1 MGLRKAQQSQPS
13 KLKSPVP
20 SPAPEDIVPEGKSIP
35 MESVEYKQPLDVM
48 SEDNQEMAAS
58 REPSSMT
65 PEQAAESVFGS
76 ARAPSPSPQPSPQ
89 PSGPVF
95 NPDAAAAEK
104 FAIDFEKNE
113 EADLWPRVLASLGVT
128 EDQKI
133 QIYKAHYGKNNV
145 LVDENGKIKVRK
157 PGAPSFVPAD
167 NEMVTN
173 LKDILGDGAGFA
185 LRAVMQQ
192 AFEYMSQ
199 YGGAAAGTAIGG
211 IGGGATAPATGGL
224 SVAAG
229 PLTGLIGGY
238 AAGTVGGL
246 VASPGFADYASS
258 KAAELAGADPAQI
271 EIRDKF
277 VDGLIN
283 LGTAGAFKF
292 AGGSLKRL
300 AAEYPVNRIKAL
312 AGINKTIEK
321 FVAGFDSE
329 LKYISRAKTGEEV
342 GSVLQKMNKSLGDSV
357 GAINEAAYRQ
367 AAERAKRGIM
377 DRQPVTNALA
387 KAREL
392 IETRAGSL
400 DPIDR
405 SPYPFGDPNGDKIL
419 ADLDNFIQ
427 QFEGPGFAGSGKMF
441 DLVTATKNFQE
452 KAKFDKKTALSA
464 EIRNVYEDF
473 AAALAKDRNEAFERL
488 LSGTKDQKLL
498 DALPYKAYS
507 DFQTQI
513 GKLVSEYEDAKSPEL
528 FANALIQ
535 KDNSKQFLNLVGV
548 LGKDH
553 PQMVGQIKATWLTKV
568 MNDARLS
575 KGGVIDPNAFVK
587 ELDSYGD
594 ELVNAA
600 VGKETRAKLDL
611 VSRAWSK
618 INKKGI
624 VSPEEELL
632 IKKSLST
639 AMNEFSYGG
648 VIPRFFGQMVFNRLS
663 SNAKAI
669 DYIANEGWYAAVNAL
684 PLDKQEAALL
694 GREAFIATIGGAK
707 KVTMPNGIV
716 RYVIPPPTKTK
727 VATGV
732 ARAGLVQSV
741 TSGKNTGSVLGPK
754 EDEEQ

>member
-20 SPAPEDIVPEGKSIP
+20 SPAPEDIVPEGKRIP

-192 AFEYMSQ
+192 AFESASQ
-199 YGGAAAGTAIGG
+199 YAGASAG
-211 IGGGATAPATGGL
+211 L
-224 SVAAG
+224 VAG
-229 PLTGLIGGY
+229 PAGSGVGAGL
-238 AAGTVGGL
+238 GTVGGL
-246 VASPGFADYASS
+246 LASPAVADYASGRI
-258 KAAELAGADPAQI
+258 AELAGADPVPL
-271 EIRDKF
+271 EMRDKF

-300 AAEYPVNRIKAL
+300 VSEYPYNRIKSI
-312 AGINKTIEK
+312 AGINKTIEN
-321 FVAGFDSE
+321 FVKSFDSE
-329 LKYISRAKTGEEV
+329 LKYISPAQTGKEV
-342 GSVLQKMNKSLGDSV
+342 GSVLQKMNESLGESV
-357 GAINEAAYRQ
+357 GAINNAAYRQ
-367 AAERAKRGIM
+367 ANELAKSGIM
-377 DRQPVTNALA
+377 DRQPVAKALA
-387 KAREL
+387 KAKEL
-392 IETRAGSL
+392 IENGAGGL
-400 DPIDR
+400 HPVDR
-405 SPYPFGDPNGDKIL
+405 SPYPFGDPAGKQLL
-419 ADLDNFIQ
+419 ADLDNFIGT
-427 QFEGPGFAGSGKMF
+427 FEGPGFAGKGKML
-441 DLVTATKNFQE
+441 DLVTATNFFQA
-452 KAKFDKKTALSA
+452 KAKFDKTTALPPG
-464 EIRNVYEDF
+464 IRDVY
-473 AAALAKDRNEAFERL
+473 AQMSAALAQERNEAFERL
-488 LSGTKDQKLL
+488 LKGTKDQKLL
-498 DALPYKAYS
+498 DALPYKRYS
-507 DFQTQI
+507 EFQTMI
-513 GKLVSEYEDAKSPEL
+513 GKLVSEYENVGSPEI
-528 FANALIQ
+528 FADALIR
-535 KDNSKQFLNLVGV
+535 KNNSEQFINLVKV

-553 PQMVGQIKATWLTKV
+553 PQMVGQIKSAWLTKV
-568 MNDARLS
+568 MNQATLTKS
-575 KGGVIDPNAFVK
+575 GVIDPNAFLG
-587 ELDSYGD
+587 ELNSYGPD
-594 ELVNAA
+594 LVEAA
-600 VGKETRAKLDL
+600 VGKETLNKLNL
-611 VSRAWSK
+611 VSRAWNK
-618 INKKGI
+618 IEKKGI
-624 VSPEEELL
+624 LQPDDEAL
-632 IKKSLST
+632 IKKSLGT
-639 AMNEFSYGG
+639 AFEQFTYGNAL
-648 VIPRFFGQMVFNRLS
+648 PRFFGQMVFNRLK

-669 DYIANEGWYAAVNAL
+669 DYIADKGWYDAVNEL
-684 PLDKQEAALL
+684 PLDKQQAALV
-694 GREAFIATIGGAK
+694 GIDSFVAAIGGAK
-707 KVTMPNGIV
+707 KVTMPNGAV
-716 RYVIPPPTKTK
+716 RYVVPPPTKTK